1 MFDARTRVCPL
12 LLEGGSSQAGC
23 SQVRRTE
30 PNTWLHLSFQA
41 EGWEEA
47 EELPVF
53 SQPWGQTCSRSLIL
67 QMPYGKYDKEGTV
80 SKGILQQRDRLP

>member
-1 MFDARTRVCPL
+1 MFDAHTRVCPL

-23 SQVRRTE
+23 SEARRTE
-30 PNTWLHLSFQA
+30 PNTWLHLSFQV

-53 SQPWGQTCSRSLIL
+53 PRPG
-67 QMPYGKYDKEGTV
+67 
-80 SKGILQQRDRLP
+80 DRHAVGH